1 MRYSLRTLLILMF
14 VGSPLL
20 AWSWQGWQ
28 QWRASQRI
36 TCRPSLRH
44 LSIAIHN
51 YHGDSLR
58 RVPEQLP
65 SDD

>member
-1 MRYSLRTLLILMF
+1 MRYSLRTLRILMF
-14 VGSPLL
+14 VGRPLL
-20 AWSWQGWQ
+20 AWSWQSWQ
-28 QWRASQRI
+28 QWLQSQRT

-51 YHGDSLR
+51 YHGDIR
-58 RVPEQLP
+58 RRLPEQPP